1 METLCLGCMQE
12 YEGDFNV
19 CPYCGYEQDAPA
31 KEAYHIMPGTIV
43 RDRYIVGKV
52 LGFGG
57 FGITYIGFDMTLQ
70 HKVAIKEYFP
80 SEFATRMPQETMVR
94 VYAGEKKE
102 QFEAGMKKTL
112 DEAKRLA
119 EFRQTPGITQIYD
132 FFEENNT
139 AYIVMELL
147 EGETLKERLKRE
159 KRISVEDAMPVVLSV
174 IGALK
179 EVHTKDII
187 HRDISPDNIY
197 LLKDGQVKLLDFG
210 AARQVTTTHSKS
222 LTVILKLGYAPVEQ
236 YQSGGNQ
243 GPWTDVYSLAAT
255 FYKMITGVRPPEAPD
270 RRVKDMLKEPS
281 KLGVTIDKNIENAL
295 MNALQVRI
303 EDRTKTA
310 AEFENQL
317 NSDNV
322 KRTAAKVEKNDMGK
336 WPLWLK
342 AVCSLAGAAVL
353 GAGVLVMTGVVD
365 SPFPV
370 LPVFQQREGTVW
382 MPSLVNM
389 SQKSAEERLESLGL
403 GCRIGGTRASD
414 TIIEG
419 YVLGQTDEEGNVIS
433 PGTEMENGA
442 EVLLILSSGSGKTLV
457 PDVVWMNEENAM
469 AMLSENGLIAVNRV
483 EDSENWAPAGIVTGI
498 TPQKDAEVEKSEL
511 ITIRISSGGQEAGSG
526 ETEVPDITGRM
537 EADGLESLK
546 EAGLYL
552 EKEEL
557 QYSREIPK
565 GQIISQTPSA
575 GQKGSR
581 GDTVKVAISLGAR
594 QVRLVSIVNQERD
607 EAVANLEELGM
618 VVNVTEEYHDSTEA
632 GRVISQ
638 SVAPGLVDEGTEVTI
653 VVSLGR
659 EPQQTPETRPA
670 NRPSQNNNNAQR
682 PSQTQAAPPQT
693 QAPPPQTQAPPPQT
707 EAPQTQPA
715 NPARDPMFD
724 QL

>member
-1 METLCLGCMQE
+1 M
-12 YEGDFNV
+12 
-19 CPYCGYEQDAPA
+19 
-31 KEAYHIMPGTIV
+31 
-43 RDRYIVGKV
+43 R
-52 LGFGG
+52 
-57 FGITYIGFDMTLQ
+57 
-70 HKVAIKEYFP
+70 
-80 SEFATRMPQETMVR
+80 
-94 VYAGEKKE
+94 
-102 QFEAGMKKTL
+102 
-112 DEAKRLA
+112 
-119 EFRQTPGITQIYD
+119 
-132 FFEENNT
+132 
-139 AYIVMELL
+139 
-147 EGETLKERLKRE
+147 
-159 KRISVEDAMPVVLSV
+159 
-174 IGALK
+174 
-179 EVHTKDII
+179 
-187 HRDISPDNIY
+187 
-197 LLKDGQVKLLDFG
+197 
-210 AARQVTTTHSKS
+210 
-222 LTVILKLGYAPVEQ
+222 
-236 YQSGGNQ
+236 
-243 GPWTDVYSLAAT
+243 
-255 FYKMITGVRPPEAPD
+255 
-270 RRVKDMLKEPS
+270 
-281 KLGVTIDKNIENAL
+281 
-295 MNALQVRI
+295 
-303 EDRTKTA
+303 
-310 AEFENQL
+310 
-317 NSDNV
+317 
-322 KRTAAKVEKNDMGK
+322 
-336 WPLWLK
+336 
-342 AVCSLAGAAVL
+342 
-353 GAGVLVMTGVVD
+353 
-365 SPFPV
+365 
-370 LPVFQQREGTVW
+370 
-382 MPSLVNM
+382 
-389 SQKSAEERLESLGL
+389 
-403 GCRIGGTRASD
+403 
-414 TIIEG
+414 
-419 YVLGQTDEEGNVIS
+419 
-433 PGTEMENGA
+433 
-442 EVLLILSSGSGKTLV
+442 
-457 PDVVWMNEENAM
+457 VWMNEENAM